1 MGRRESGKVCGHRAG
16 PDNALRQPTPTV
28 SEQRAPNL
36 RTSPRGPPRHLER
49 GPRKSRPGSV
59 PLLTGSGQVL
69 QIDRPPAKQETAPA
83 ALCSERFADVTAA
96 PLSRVCPRAE
106 SDEAA
111 MALVGELDAHR
122 AAIGA

>member
-1 MGRRESGKVCGHRAG
+1 MGRRESGKVCGYRAG
-16 PDNALRQPTPTV
+16 P
-28 SEQRAPNL
+28 ERASPAYADGVGAA
-36 RTSPRGPPRHLER
+36 RSKSPHFPRGPPRHLER

-83 ALCSERFADVTAA
+83 ASLQRARFADVTAA
-96 PLSRVCPRAE
+96 PLSRVCPRVE
-106 SDEAA
+106 FDEAA